1 MIRIQTGTSEAK
13 TILEEEIELFRK
25 HMDIVRID
33 PSSYSLIY
41 NNKSYEINV
50 LKTDRESKSIS
61 LKING
66 TTSEVHLSTKLD
78 LLLEKMGID
87 TTASQ
92 KLSILKAPMP
102 GLVIEWFVSEGDSV
116 QAGDKLLVL
125 EAMKMENVI
134 KSPGE
139 GIVKKIIINKGT
151 AIEKNQVLIEFN

>member
-1 MIRIQTGTSEAK
+1 MRIQIGSSEPK
-13 TILEEEIELFRK
+13 IMTEEDIDRFKNE
-25 HMDIVRID
+25 MDILRID

-41 NNKSYEINV
+41 KNKSYEISI
-50 LKTDRESKSIS
+50 LKIDRESKSIS
-61 LKING
+61 LTING
-66 TTSEVHLSTKLD
+66 TTTDIKVSTKMD

-92 KLSILKAPMP
+92 KLAILKAPMP

-116 QAGDKLLVL
+116 QAGDKILVL

-139 GIVKKIIINKGT
+139 GIVKKIMINKGT
-151 AIEKNQVLIEFN
+151 AIEKNQVLIEFS